1 MSPMTV
7 KSCKSGASAEA
18 STEGPRCEVVQFGVV
33 PPIVGERSFE
43 GELLFEGELSFE
55 GEQLQPVA
63 VVMSAGDIVT
73 RAINIAAVA
82 DTLPVFIVAVRSQL
96 AVRS

>member
-7 KSCKSGASAEA
+7 KFCKSGASAEA

-33 PPIVGERSFE
+33 PPIVGEQ
-43 GELLFEGELSFE
+43 LFEGELSFE
-55 GEQLQPVA
+55 GEQLQPVV

>member
-7 KSCKSGASAEA
+7 KFCKSGASAEA
-18 STEGPRCEVVQFGVV
+18 STEGPRCEVVQFEVVQFGVA
-33 PPIVGERSFE
+33 PSIVEERSFE
-43 GELLFEGELSFE
+43 GER
-55 GEQLQPVA
+55 LQPVA

-82 DTLPVFIVAVRSQL
+82 VMLPVFIVAVRSQL